1 MAARRPRGAHR
12 QEHARVTPEQE
23 QQASTLMLRAQAGDR
38 QAYEELLR
46 MLTVAARGFV
56 RRRVGWAEWIE
67 DVVQEGLLTVHRAR
81 QTYDPGRP
89 FAPWFYAILN
99 NRLIDALRDHR
110 RVRTRELIDDEA
122 LERQAAAASDD
133 RSDGLRETLARAV
146 ARLPRVQREV
156 VLLLKYEDLSVREV
170 ANRLGMTEGAVK
182 VTAHRGYKVLR
193 RTVGA
198 SISEYRP
205 VD

>member
-1 MAARRPRGAHR
+1 M
-12 QEHARVTPEQE
+12 TPEQE
-23 QQASTLMLRAQAGDR
+23 RQASTLMALAQAGDR
-38 QAYEELLR
+38 HAYEELLR
-46 MLTVAARGFV
+46 TLTIAARGFV
-56 RRRVGWAEWIE
+56 RRRVGWADWIE

-81 QTYDPGRP
+81 QTYDPTRP

-99 NRLIDALRDHR
+99 SRLIDALRDHR
-110 RVRTRELIDDEA
+110 RVRTRELIDDDA
-122 LERQAAAASDD
+122 LGRQAAAGDRDD

-170 ANRLGMTEGAVK
+170 ASRLGMTEGAVK